1 MKTVI
6 NGKIYDT
13 ETASVVC
20 GKSTENLYMT
30 PVEGEFFK
38 ACRVMKTIEPVNRE
52 AAMEYYGK
60 RTDTLAPV
68 GFRVIRKVKQL

>member
-20 GKSTENLYMT
+20 GKSTENLYVT
-30 PVEGEFFK
+30 PVEGEFFF
-38 ACRVMKTIEPVNRE
+38 ACRVMKTIKPMSRE

-60 RTDTLAPV
+60 CVDQQMDYETAFGEKPV
-68 GFRVIRKVKQL
+68 EV